1 MLMALGS
8 EGSYLL
14 KLSALGPYV
23 RGVHIGSHMY
33 LNLEFGMSGAII
45 IT

>member
-23 RGVHIGSHMY
+23 RGVHRVAY
-33 LNLEFGMSGAII
+33 VP
-45 IT
+45 